1 MKKLTDAQKENLKL
15 AAELLCEDS
24 TTLVKVEKALSLV
37 KGISPKAEK
46 YLTSSVK
53 IIAKINKIS
62 EGAVVELSAQN
73 LPEQTKTQKQRKKL
87 ILLLITNLKDFKSEI
102 GRLQA
107 LQTTSAVGTAKVL
120 ATLKGPLGL
129 VTVAAAVI
137 VVGAKLIDTKTVSVN
152 ISNFG
157 CRPIPPLTEKAID
170 IPGLKLPETAINSGG
185 NGTISILAVPLTV
198 SLSPGLAKLTL
209 ASFSQEYSIP
219 TEYRDFVFDGQ
230 SLMNRQTD
238 LNLAS
243 SKTHQ
248 LELRCQ

>member
-1 MKKLTDAQKENLKL
+1 MKKLSDTQKVNLKL

-46 YLTSSVK
+46 YLNSSVDL
-53 IIAKINKIS
+53 IAKINKIS

-73 LPEQTKTQKQRKKL
+73 LPEGTKTQKHRKKL
-87 ILLLITNLKDFKSEI
+87 ILLLVTNLKDFQSEI

-107 LQTTSAVGTAKVL
+107 LQTAPTVGTAKIL

-129 VTVAAAVI
+129 VTVAAAVV
-137 VVGAKLIDTKTVSVN
+137 VVGAKLIDTKTTS
-152 ISNFG
+152 ITIANFG
-157 CRPIPPLTEKAID
+157 CRPIPPLTEKAISL
-170 IPGLKLPETAINSGG
+170 PGLKLPDSTISSGG
-185 NGTISILAVPLTV
+185 SDTLSIPILPLSV
-198 SLSPGLAKLTL
+198 SLSPGSVALT
-209 ASFSQEYSIP
+209 SIGFSRQFSIP
-219 TEYRDFVFDGQ
+219 LEYKDVLFDGL

-238 LNLAS
+238 LKLGS
-243 SKTHQ
+243 SKTHH

>member
-1 MKKLTDAQKENLKL
+1 MKKLSDSQKANLKL
-15 AAELLCEDS
+15 ATELLCEDS

-46 YLTSSVK
+46 YLSSSIK

-73 LPEQTKTQKQRKKL
+73 LPEQTKTQKHRKKL

-107 LQTTSAVGTAKVL
+107 LQTTSAVSTTKIL

-129 VTVAAAVI
+129 VTVAAAVV
-137 VVGAKLIDTKTVSVN
+137 VVGAKLIDTKTTSIT

-157 CRPIPPLTEKAID
+157 CRPIPPLTEKSISL
-170 IPGLKLPETAINSGG
+170 PGLKLPGSTIASGG
-185 NGTISILAVPLTV
+185 SDTLSIPSIPLSV
-198 SLSPGLAKLTL
+198 SLSPGSVTL
-209 ASFSQEYSIP
+209 SSVGLNQEFSIP
-219 TEYRDFVFDGQ
+219 VEYKDIIFDGQ

-238 LNLAS
+238 LKLGS
-243 SKTHQ
+243 SKTHR